1 MTKSN
6 IQVSFIVLC
15 FNEEKN
21 INKTIEEIFKTSKV
35 CDLKNFEIIVIDDGS
50 FDNSYNI
57 VKKHKSI
64 KKFKNKINLG
74 MGGAYKEGLKKSK
87 GEYII
92 MIPGDNS
99 HPVSSIKPI
108 IERKGTTD
116 MIIPYT
122 DKKGNRNFFRYILSK
137 LFTGLVNYIFKL
149 NLNYYN
155 GTVLHKKK
163 ILDKIEIHTNGFD
176 YQAEILIKLIN
187 MGYLFEQIPVS
198 ITERIEGKSKA
209 VSISNSI
216 KIVQNLYSLKK
227 QHMKN
232 LF

>member
-6 IQVSFIVLC
+6 IQISFIVLC

-74 MGGAYKEGLKKSK
+74 MGGAYKAGLKKSK
-87 GEYII
+87 GEYVI

-149 NLNYYN
+149 NLNYYTKSYLSLPDPCLSN
-155 GTVLHKKK
+155 NHQKNFLQF
-163 ILDKIEIHTNGFD
+163 FD
-176 YQAEILIKLIN
+176 RSWAMWFKVFGQENARQQAGHNK
-187 MGYLFEQIPVS
+187 
-198 ITERIEGKSKA
+198 
-209 VSISNSI
+209 
-216 KIVQNLYSLKK
+216 
-227 QHMKN
+227 
-232 LF
+232 